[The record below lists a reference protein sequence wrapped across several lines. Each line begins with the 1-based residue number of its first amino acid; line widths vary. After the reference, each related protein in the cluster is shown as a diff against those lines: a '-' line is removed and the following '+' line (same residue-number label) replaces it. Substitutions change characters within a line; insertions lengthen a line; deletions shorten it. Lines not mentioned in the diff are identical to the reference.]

1 MRSLAALLLLAGVA
15 RAQDARTLA
24 WKLAEGDKAA
34 VSWTAVGRAKVVVE
48 GRTLLSYDFTQE
60 LSGKLSVASVL
71 RDGRA
76 ECLVSPRKHELK
88 GKMRTL
94 PFHLLVEDGDLVEAK
109 GFDTGRKDLRKIA
122 TEPIWLKVAANGTY
136 AVEGSEEVVKFFANQ
151 DSVIGPDLPSTALK
165 AGDEWKTAL
174 MLVDA
179 KEFGMKGLTG
189 TYRLAGFERHA
200 DADCAKITM
209 DETQDAMLKSVKVR
223 NEIKREAF
231 FDPAAG
237 RCLKAKKSWRISG
250 SAELDGQEGSV
261 DMEFTVEFRLE
272 PIRK

>member
-1 MRSLAALLLLAGVA
+1 MRKVAAMLLMSGAA
-15 RAQDARTLA
+15 HAQDARTLA
-24 WKLAEGDKAA
+24 WKFAEGDKAA
-34 VSWTAVGRAKVVVE
+34 VSWSIVGRAKVVVE
-48 GRTLLSYDFTQE
+48 GKTLLSYDFTQE
-60 LSGKLSVASVL
+60 LSGKLSVASIL

-88 GKMRTL
+88 GKVRTA
-94 PFHLLVEDGDLVEAK
+94 PFHLLVEDGAVVEAK
-109 GFDTGRKDLRKIA
+109 GFDTGKKDLRKIA
-122 TEPIWLKVAANGTY
+122 VEPIWLKVAPNGSY

-165 AGDEWKTAL
+165 AGDEWKSTL
-174 MLVDA
+174 TLVDT
-179 KEFGMKGLTG
+179 KDFGMKSLTG
-189 TYRLAGFERHA
+189 TYRLVGFERHA
-200 DADCAKITM
+200 DADCAKIAM
-209 DETQDAMLKSVKVR
+209 DETQDAVLKGVKVK

-237 RCLKAKKSWRISG
+237 RCLKAKKSWRVSG

-261 DMEFTVEFRLE
+261 DMDFTVEFLLE